1 MCGVVRSCA
10 FCFCL
15 SYATPD
21 RIFIALANV
30 FDEMSRDKG
39 IWGFALTEKRFVY
52 KGQRI
57 VGGLLFASVI
67 SSTLSLNY

>member
-1 MCGVVRSCA
+1 MLFVFA
-10 FCFCL
+10 FL
-15 SYATPD
+15 MPRLTG
-21 RIFIALANV
+21 IFIALANV